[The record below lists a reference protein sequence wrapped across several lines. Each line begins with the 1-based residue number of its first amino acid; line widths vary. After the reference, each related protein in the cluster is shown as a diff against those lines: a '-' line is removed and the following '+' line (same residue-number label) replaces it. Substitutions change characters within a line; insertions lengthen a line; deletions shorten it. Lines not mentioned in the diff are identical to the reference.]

1 MFICLDNSE
10 IKGDSAQATLEY
22 DYLVIGTGATNQ
34 TFGIKGVEEHACFL
48 KEVWDAQKIRTKV
61 MDCIE
66 TAAFPGQAEEEIERL
81 LHMVVVG
88 GGPTGIEYAAEL
100 HDFLKE
106 DLASWYPGTYKC
118 ELIKKKKKTVI
129 HNVFIGSSR
138 LMYIVRFK
146 NSLRRSRLLLLKLF
160 PTSFLL
166 SPSN

>member
-1 MFICLDNSE
+1 M
-10 IKGDSAQATLEY
+10 
-22 DYLVIGTGATNQ
+22 
-34 TFGIKGVEEHACFL
+34 

-106 DLASWYPGTYKC
+106 DLASWYPGTYKY
-118 ELIKKKKKTVI
+118 ELKKVLKNKGGGI
-129 HNVFIGSSR
+129 YDVFIGPSR
-138 LMYIVRFK
+138 LTYIVRFK

-160 PTSFLL
+160 PMSFLL

>member
-1 MFICLDNSE
+1 MTCAFLPDNSE
-10 IKGDSAQATLEY
+10 IKGASAQATLEY

-66 TAAFPGQAEEEIERL
+66 TAAFPGQADEEIERL

-100 HDFLKE
+100 HDFLKD
-106 DLASWYPGTYKC
+106 DLASWYPGMQFC
-118 ELIKKKKKTVI
+118 DEEDA
-129 HNVFIGSSR
+129 
-138 LMYIVRFK
+138 RFW
-146 NSLRRSRLLLLKLF
+146 
-160 PTSFLL
+160 
-166 SPSN
+166 

>member
-1 MFICLDNSE
+1 MNTDTTHAIDNSE

-106 DLASWYPGTYKC
+106 DLASWYPGMHHFIIRCSYT
-118 ELIKKKKKTVI
+118 KKW
-129 HNVFIGSSR
+129 N
-138 LMYIVRFK
+138 
-146 NSLRRSRLLLLKLF
+146 
-160 PTSFLL
+160 
-166 SPSN
+166 